1 MQALEAAKSGVQR
14 LEKQGKKW
22 QRPVDYYAEMVKSD
36 EHMARVKSQLMHEQ
50 TQIAEAQERCD
61 TLCKAPP
68 STLPLDPGSPVTEVL
83 PQSVPSLTISWKVDR
98 AGTCQRRLCSH
109 LPKQSLNLLSTS
121 TSAG

>member
-61 TLCKAPP
+61 TLCNAPP
-68 STLPLDPGSPVTEVL
+68 SVLTLAKGS
-83 PQSVPSLTISWKVDR
+83 S
-98 AGTCQRRLCSH
+98 QRTFVIPDLCHVSPHNDGGQISH
-109 LPKQSLNLLSTS
+109 LPVMSMLLISRAS
-121 TSAG
+121 R